1 MREAMA
7 AESKTCDS
15 RDSALNECG
24 DANSASGG
32 YGDTRN
38 GGRNGA
44 GGSERDSARGDG
56 RAKPGLLRALP
67 TITEGVPGFAIA
79 VAGLAFGML
88 AKESQK
94 MPGFQSVSMGAPERW
109 VPAVIALMPVIALMF
124 AYRANPRFRLYRN
137 PIMGFCIGGALLL
150 STLPAT
156 GTTVLTLPQEAT
168 FACRCISRSCE
179 LLMLLCWV
187 EALLQ
192 LKARQV
198 AAIVGAALIGI
209 GGLDMALSMLK
220 SDFASLLTACL
231 APLSM
236 GLLYW
241 FKDYNHFL
249 SDSKA
254 GAARPALGI
263 DDSLRSAARSST
275 PAFAAA
281 LLMPFACYPFVLGS
295 IHSTWLPQQS
305 VASTTLYVQMGYAAG
320 AICAG
325 ALCLYLVVSFWGRRK
340 IELYNLIALPFLML
354 ALYLTASSGGA
365 YLLLYAF
372 LQSFVEKLAMFL
384 MFVAPF
390 LLVTK
395 HPAAMTWL
403 VALILFEAG
412 KLLASSLLTVLSP
425 EIYSGCTI
433 AAAFALSLASI
444 GLVVIDGS
452 KGSGEGLP
460 EGAHENQAAA
470 ASGAALAEEVPLSSL
485 SPTAAE
491 NLPDEN
497 GGSGAQNPFRETPA
511 ERIAREYRLTNREE
525 EVLQLLAQG
534 MTARAISEELVISPG
549 TAKSHLRNIYAK
561 LGVHTQSELILLVHE
576 EPPSGQ

>member
-1 MREAMA
+1 MREAMTA
-7 AESKTCDS
+7 TELKAHDG
-15 RDSALNECG
+15 RDSASSECG
-24 DANSASGG
+24 GAGSASGG
-32 YGDTRN
+32 CGD
-38 GGRNGA
+38 A
-44 GGSERDSARGDG
+44 RDGG

-79 VAGLAFGML
+79 VAGLTFGML

-94 MPGFQSVSMGAPERW
+94 IPGFQSVSMGAPERW
-109 VPAVIALMPVIALMF
+109 VPAVIALVPIIALMF

-137 PIMGFCIGGALLL
+137 PVMGFCIGGALLL

-179 LLMLLCWV
+179 LLMLLCWI

-198 AAIVGAALIGI
+198 ATIVGAALIGI

-241 FKDYNHFL
+241 FNDYNHFL

-254 GAARPALGI
+254 GAERRALGI
-263 DDSLRSAARSST
+263 DDSLRNAARSST
-275 PAFAAA
+275 PAFAAS
-281 LLMPFACYPFVLGS
+281 LLVPFACYPFVLGS

-305 VASTTLYVQMGYAAG
+305 VASTTLYVQIGYAAG

-354 ALYLTASSGGA
+354 ALYLTASSGGN
-365 YLLLYAF
+365 YLLIYAF

-390 LLVTK
+390 LLMTK
-395 HPAAMTWL
+395 HPSAMTWL

-412 KLLASSLLTVLSP
+412 KLLASSLLTVLPP

-452 KGSGEGLP
+452 RGSDEGLP
-460 EGAHENQAAA
+460 EGARENQAAT
-470 ASGAALAEEVPLSSL
+470 ASGAAMAEAAPRSSL

-491 NLPDEN
+491 NLPDDD
-497 GGSGAQNPFRETPA
+497 GGPAAQDPFRETPA

-534 MTARAISEELVISPG
+534 MTARVISEELVISPG

-576 EPPSGQ
+576 EPPS